1 MARSLRTSPAM
12 RQEAV
17 EDLPRERA
25 LVRGLESVADEDL
38 LAMVLGTGIAKL
50 PALVLAREV
59 LEEVGGVA
67 GLARLSPAALCEL
80 RGLGPARAMRICSGF
95 ELARRATTLTS
106 QPRPKLSTSSEV
118 AAYAARLAA
127 LDHEEM
133 WLIALDGQ
141 NGARGFKRVA
151 QGGLHGCSVSAR
163 DILRTALREAASAIV
178 LVHNHPSGDPTPS
191 VEDIGMTRVVAEAAD
206 VVGVALVDHVIL
218 GARSHASLLDLGLL
232 G

>member
-1 MARSLRTSPAM
+1 M
-12 RQEAV
+12 RAEAV
-17 EDLPRERA
+17 EELPRERA
-25 LVRGLESVADEDL
+25 LVRGLEGVADEDL

-50 PALVLAREV
+50 PAVVLAREV
-59 LEEVGGVA
+59 LEEVGGVV

-95 ELARRATTLTS
+95 ELARRATASTTQL
-106 QPRPKLSTSSEV
+106 RPKLSTSSEV
-118 AAYAARLAA
+118 AAYASRLAM